1 MSLTFKKSTPKNY
14 NNLDILIEDTTPLS
28 NNYFRVSDVPSILC
42 KGKNLLRIS
51 AHPSHF
57 LPDSQII
64 VDIKDANG
72 EPIYFEIPEYLE
84 GDKSRIIS
92 IWIYHDKDDYN
103 TANGEA
109 VISLYGI
116 AKRDVRPGRN
126 NAIPA
131 KYEGKYNL
139 KWSTTVNVDRNRNN
153 ISPVIFNSTLLPTT
167 TLSESIDVYKN
178 SPTDGTEL
186 EFTPI
191 TGNGANY
198 LFRGKTPIIK
208 TTDGQF
214 LPEMVGNNIFLD
226 TFVEPALPI
235 SKYDNPLN
243 ITSYTSSIKSIIDTN
258 TVILDTPF
266 TTTFT
271 DRDELIHTF
280 NQIDSANYSV
290 SYFQEESRTNTENQR
305 SFANVTFSGL
315 EPITG
320 VVDKIKVLIK
330 SDGLPGEFELLNEVT
345 VPFSSSVA
353 IKVPIPSEHLND
365 PKILKFQYLNS
376 IGEISRTQTKLRPFT
391 FEGGNSYIGGDKNLI
406 SGSMFISN
414 ALGTGIQMGGLS
426 SGFIRSV
433 GFDGQTSASL
443 GKGPGGFIIYSGSGN
458 MLIGEDVLH
467 GVGMQM
473 IGDNDDRHFIFT
485 TDGGGLLDVKTDKF
499 FIGTTASQ
507 FISGSDSNIEISSS
521 LFHLDPKNNSLVIGA
536 GTVINAALSANEI
549 FTPATIGGVQ
559 STRLNASASID
570 SGGFAR
576 FVSAS
581 IGGFE
586 VSTTQINSANN
597 NLILKS
603 NGQIT
608 ASSANINGDIVTD
621 NITAT
626 GGTIGGF
633 ELTSTQ
639 INSTNDNLILK
650 SNGQITASSAN
661 INGDIVTD
669 NITAT
674 GGTIGGFS
682 INTATISSSNNNLIL
697 KDSGQI
703 TGSTVLFSGGTIGGF
718 SINTATI
725 SSSNNNL
732 ILKDSGQITGSN
744 VLFSGGTIAGFEVA
758 STQINSVNDNLILKS
773 SGQITASNGFLFGD
787 KGDSQYVQYTTA
799 DGLVV
804 RGDLS
809 VDQIFTPATIAGSPA
824 NITNASSS
832 ITSTGFAKFTSAS
845 IGGWDITTASIEG
858 GNLLMKP
865 EGILQT
871 KDFAS
876 GLKGWK
882 ISSEGNGTA
891 EFENVRIRG
900 TMRTTTFEKE
910 SVNAVGG
917 QLWIANSTTLT
928 GSFTSSAATM
938 SVKNVK
944 GFVSGEILLAKK
956 VDNTGFQTEYIL
968 VNSSS
973 LEGDQSNEDENYGR
987 LYVTRGYGSGSTGD
1001 YVGDVASISQSYED
1015 GQVVVSTGKVGTGY
1029 IKLNANPS
1037 DTATPFMDIV
1047 ERTGSGLY
1055 DVALAA
1061 RLGDLSGLANSDYV
1075 FGSSAPGYGLATN
1088 NVYLQGGIKATF
1100 GTIGGFGINATT
1112 VSSSNGLL
1120 ILSSSGHITAE
1131 SGKIASFLITSSRFD
1146 ALRTVEEFE
1155 PINGLTASL
1164 SSITGEVIAVI
1175 PSEVDSRATISIN
1188 GLPTSSIV
1196 GILSRER
1203 DDVLHLR
1210 TGSYAL
1216 NGTYQINYSGSDTFN
1231 GGNATFVSESFTRIF
1246 PSASYG
1252 AITGGYYSQFD
1263 SYQDHPNYMA
1273 HAQPSDILNSY
1284 RGLYAFIFNAGA
1296 INAGTDLYTTYNSD
1310 TSSNNPFN
1318 PTNFS
1323 TPIDDRVNFNSN
1335 INEDLELY
1343 VKPDLELLQTF
1354 KTGSFISTRVSASGD
1369 LGASSAGV
1377 DGTQGN
1383 INDETNPGQF
1393 TFISNLTNP
1402 EVGTSAGYSD
1412 GFGSMINTTQPHID
1426 FINQFWTGSD
1436 GGTDT
1441 FIWVASAT
1449 QTISET
1455 GEVTHTFF
1463 LSSSMSDNGVD
1474 YSRDFFAPKT
1484 SGEAQTLTPAEY
1496 DILSG
1501 SMFCFMSEL
1510 TSSLGFDREQT
1521 YKEFTTA
1528 GEIFNLLLS
1537 EGMVI
1542 TASIAPVLTIINEPV
1557 QEFPYIYADGNNTT
1571 PTFNINYLKGAA
1583 YLAPLA
1589 PGYFLNPAAAAILNT
1604 FSNNTETSKLGSSNF
1619 NGVSW
1624 TEMLINDVDS
1634 GHGPQQYSYG
1644 NNAVEA
1650 GIGPLTAD
1658 ASTPLGGLPLK
1669 FYHNSAVK
1677 KNTVSSE
1684 VKLYNSIWP
1693 LEIAESGSFQPTSG
1707 SDTNNLFSDSVI
1719 SAVGRAVNIT
1729 SRIDATRVLTDL
1741 TAAEYADLTGSGDVY
1756 QRGNLP
1762 TYGAESQSLGYA
1774 AEYEQLLTFNAG
1786 PSSRVS
1792 VGSLSGSFVEKVTFS
1807 ISGSGIISS
1816 SNFILDDNGD
1826 ITGSNVNFSG
1836 GVISGSALNINANKF
1851 EFSNPNGKILGN
1863 ETEFS
1868 ISSSLFDLSNKNLTV
1883 KGDIR
1888 ASSGFMQ
1895 DTYLGGKIVET
1906 GVINNNAVG
1915 VRYQLPFVE
1924 AWSKSPS
1931 DAKFSQGGGDA
1942 SNTLIGSHGSW
1953 IIGGPIALQKQFL
1966 VTGSSHDGVGYPAE
1980 FKSWYDISGV
1990 GNDYKYVNSENVLDV
2005 AAASASLSNGSIGTQ
2020 LIFNDITGSNVSQ
2033 SINST
2038 ITSELINISQ
2048 SLNLGGGVKNSH
2060 LQFGVRGTTHPY
2072 PMGFTGFNPTY
2083 QVDII
2088 SGSKTFFTKTYQDE
2102 NATHKNWVVFD
2113 IPLTDIL
2120 SIHATPT
2127 VSSSIEEVFKVK
2139 LSMRYSGSL
2148 GNVPETTLHPNVPDW
2163 NKPLGF
2169 ALTEMRLVEP
2179 VRIASIDTQTIH
2191 FKDTYLTWD
2200 GKETTAHKGNFAPIV
2215 TSSIFNSA
2223 TDPSGAPTASYTL
2236 GTPTQRWKTAYLKD
2250 AVSTLSDRRLKS
2262 NIEIS
2267 DLGLSFIDS
2276 LKPVKYNMN
2285 DDTTHYGLIA
2295 QEVSQSLA
2303 EFDVHNFGGYDTD
2316 GNYLSLRYSEFISPL
2331 IKAVQEQSN
2340 IINKLQ
2346 TRIETLESGS
2356 GN

>member
-28 NNYFRVSDVPSILC
+28 NNYFRVSDVPSVLC

-235 SKYDNPLN
+235 SKYENPLN

-258 TVILDTPF
+258 TIILDTPF

-290 SYFQEESRTNTENQR
+290 SYFQDALRTSTENQR

-315 EPITG
+315 DPIAG
-320 VVDKIKVLIK
+320 VVDKVKVLIK

-365 PKILKFQYLNS
+365 PKLLKFQYLNS
-376 IGEISRTQTKLRPFT
+376 LGEISRTETTLSPFS
-391 FEGGNSYIGGDKNLI
+391 FAGGNSYIGGSKNLI

-414 ALGTGIQMGGLS
+414 ALGTGIEMGGLS

-499 FIGTTASQ
+499 FIGTTTSQ

-586 VSTTQINSANN
+586 VSTTQINSAN
-597 NLILKS
+597 
-603 NGQIT
+603 
-608 ASSANINGDIVTD
+608 
-621 NITAT
+621 
-626 GGTIGGF
+626 
-633 ELTSTQ
+633 
-639 INSTNDNLILK
+639 DNLILK
-650 SNGQITASSAN
+650 N
-661 INGDIVTD
+661 
-669 NITAT
+669 
-674 GGTIGGFS
+674 
-682 INTATISSSNNNLIL
+682 
-697 KDSGQI
+697 
-703 TGSTVLFSGGTIGGF
+703 
-718 SINTATI
+718 
-725 SSSNNNL
+725 
-732 ILKDSGQITGSN
+732 SGQITGSN

-773 SGQITASNGFLFGD
+773 SGQITASDGFLFGD
-787 KGDSQYVQYTTA
+787 KGDNQFVQYTTA
-799 DGLVV
+799 AGLVV
-804 RGDLS
+804 KGNLA
-809 VDQIFTPATIAGSPA
+809 VDSISLPATIAGASSI
-824 NITNASSS
+824 ITNASAS

-928 GSFTSSAATM
+928 GSFTATVATM

-973 LEGDQSNEDENYGR
+973 LEGNQSNEDENYGR

-1015 GQVVVSTGKVGTGY
+1015 GQVVVSTGKPGTGY

-1075 FGSSAPGYGLATN
+1075 FGSSNPGYGLATN

-1131 SGKIASFLITSSRFD
+1131 SGRIASFLITSSRFD
-1146 ALRTVEEFE
+1146 ALRLVEEFT

-1164 SSITGEVIAVI
+1164 SSITGEPIFEI
-1175 PSEVDSRATISIN
+1175 PTEVDNRATISIN

-1196 GILSRER
+1196 GIFERNREAI
-1203 DDVLHLR
+1203 VHLR

-1252 AITGGYYSQFD
+1252 AITGGYYSNAGR
-1263 SYQDHPNYMA
+1263 YQDDLDRRMA
-1273 HAQPSDILNSY
+1273 EAAPSLILESY
-1284 RGLYAFIFNAGA
+1284 KGLYAFVFNAGA
-1296 INAGTDLYTTYNSD
+1296 ADVNDTYTTYNSD

-1318 PTNFS
+1318 PGNFS
-1323 TPIDDRVNFNSN
+1323 APIDDRVNFNSN
-1335 INEDLELY
+1335 INDDLELY

-1354 KTGSFISTRVSASGD
+1354 KTGSFSSTQFSASGD
-1369 LGASSAGV
+1369 LSGVATDLAGNLEEDPARIV
-1377 DGTQGN
+1377 FVSGM
-1383 INDETNPGQF
+1383 NDPGD
-1393 TFISNLTNP
+1393 TA
-1402 EVGTSAGYSD
+1402 AGYSD

-1426 FINQFWTGSD
+1426 FINHFWTGSGDD
-1436 GGTDT
+1436 GTAFT
-1441 FIWVASAT
+1441 EFLWVSSA
-1449 QTISET
+1449 I
-1455 GEVTHTFF
+1455 EVIESGQATHTFF
-1463 LSSSMSDNGVD
+1463 LSSSFTAGEYNVSFD
-1474 YSRDFFAPKT
+1474 APET
-1484 SGEAQTLTPAEY
+1484 SEVAQTLTPAEY

-1501 SMFCFMSEL
+1501 SMFAYMAEL
-1510 TSSLGFDREQT
+1510 TSSLGFLDEGIYRD
-1521 YKEFTTA
+1521 FTTA
-1528 GEIFNLLLS
+1528 GEMFNFLLS
-1537 EGMVI
+1537 EGIVI
-1542 TASIAPVLTIINEPV
+1542 TASIAPVLTIINEPI
-1557 QEFPYIYADGNNTT
+1557 QQLPYIFADGGSDTN
-1571 PTFNINYLKGAA
+1571 PTFNINYNVGTA

-1604 FSNNTETSKLGSSNF
+1604 FSNNSEASKLGSTSF

-1624 TEMLINDVDS
+1624 TEMLINDVES
-1634 GHGPQQYSYG
+1634 AMGPNQYSYG
-1644 NNAVEA
+1644 NNAIEA
-1650 GIGPLTAD
+1650 GVGPLTAD
-1658 ASTPLGGLPLK
+1658 KDTSVELGGLPLK
-1669 FYHNSAVK
+1669 FYHNHALK

-1707 SDTNNLFSDSVI
+1707 SDTNNNFSDSVI

-1741 TAAEYADLTGSGDVY
+1741 TAAEYADLTGSGDIYVN
-1756 QRGNLP
+1756 GNLP

-1851 EFSNPNGKILGN
+1851 EFTNNNGSILGN

-1868 ISSSLFDLSNKNLTV
+1868 ISSSLFDLTNKNLTV

-1953 IIGGPIALQKQFL
+1953 IVGGPIALQKQFL

-2072 PMGFTGFNPTY
+2072 PMGFTGFNPIY

-2215 TSSIFNSA
+2215 TSSIFNSVS
-2223 TDPSGAPTASYTL
+2223 DPAGAPTSSYTL
-2236 GTPTQRWKTAYLKD
+2236 GKPDQRWKTAYLKD
-2250 AVSTLSDRRLKS
+2250 AVSIVSDRRLKS

-2276 LKPVKYNMN
+2276 LKPVKYNMS
-2285 DDTTHYGLIA
+2285 DDKTHYGLIA

-2303 EFDVHNFGGYDTD
+2303 EFDVHNFGGYDDD
-2316 GNYLSLRYSEFISPL
+2316 GSYLSLRYSEFISPL

-2356 GN
+2356 VN

>member
-51 AHPSHF
+51 AHPSN
-57 LPDSQII
+57 LLEESQII
-64 VDIKDANG
+64 IDIKDANG

-84 GDKSRIIS
+84 ADKSRVIS
-92 IWIYHDKDDYN
+92 IWIYHDKDDFN
-103 TANGEA
+103 TANGDAE
-109 VISLYGI
+109 ISIYGI
-116 AKRDVRPGRN
+116 AKRDING
-126 NAIPA
+126 NAVPT

-139 KWSTTVNVDRNRNN
+139 KWSTTVSVDRNRNN
-153 ISPVIFNSTLLPTT
+153 ISSVIFNSTLLPTT
-167 TLSESIDVYKN
+167 SLSESIEVYKN
-178 SPTDGTEL
+178 SPTSGTEL
-186 EFTPI
+186 ELTTI

-208 TTDGQF
+208 TTDGEF
-214 LPEMVGNNIFLD
+214 VAEMVGNNIFLD
-226 TFVEPALPI
+226 TFVEPAQPI
-235 SKYDNPLN
+235 SKYESPLN

-266 TTTFT
+266 TTTFAG
-271 DRDELIHTF
+271 RDELTHTF
-280 NQIDSANYSV
+280 NLIDSANYSV
-290 SYFQEESRTNTENQR
+290 SYFQDALRTSTENQR

-315 EPITG
+315 DPIAG
-320 VVDKIKVLIK
+320 VVDKVKVLIK

-365 PKILKFQYLNS
+365 PKLLKFQYLNS
-376 IGEISRTQTKLRPFT
+376 LGEISRTETTLSPFS
-391 FEGGNSYIGGDKNLI
+391 FAGGNSYIGGSKNLI

-414 ALGTGIQMGGLS
+414 ALGTGIEMGGVS

-433 GFDGQTSASL
+433 GFNGQTSASA
-443 GKGPGGFIIYSGSGN
+443 GTAPGGFIIYSGSGN
-458 MLIGEDVLH
+458 MEIGADILH

-473 IGDNDDRHFIFT
+473 IGDNDKRHFIFT
-485 TDGGGLLDVKTDKF
+485 THDGGLLDVKTDKF
-499 FIGTTASQ
+499 FIGTTTSQ

-549 FTPATIGGVQ
+549 FTPATIGGAQ

-586 VSTTQINSANN
+586 VSTTQINSAN
-597 NLILKS
+597 
-603 NGQIT
+603 
-608 ASSANINGDIVTD
+608 D
-621 NITAT
+621 
-626 GGTIGGF
+626 
-633 ELTSTQ
+633 
-639 INSTNDNLILK
+639 
-650 SNGQITASSAN
+650 
-661 INGDIVTD
+661 
-669 NITAT
+669 
-674 GGTIGGFS
+674 
-682 INTATISSSNNNLIL
+682 
-697 KDSGQI
+697 
-703 TGSTVLFSGGTIGGF
+703 
-718 SINTATI
+718 
-725 SSSNNNL
+725 NL

-968 VNSSS
+968 VNSASI
-973 LEGDQSNEDENYGR
+973 EGNQSNEDENYGR

-1015 GQVVVSTGKVGTGY
+1015 GQVVVSTGKPGTGY

-1047 ERTGSGLY
+1047 ERTGAGLY

-1061 RLGDLSGLANSDYV
+1061 RLGDLSGLANSDFV

-1155 PINGLTASL
+1155 PINGLTASFN
-1164 SSITGEVIAVI
+1164 STI
-1175 PSEVDSRATISIN
+1175 PTEVDSRARLSIN

-1196 GILSRER
+1196 GILSRES
-1203 DDVLHLR
+1203 DTVVHLR

-1216 NGTYQINYSGSDTFN
+1216 NSSYEISYSGSDTFN
-1231 GGNATFVSESFTRIF
+1231 SGKATFVSESFTRIF

-1252 AITGGYYSQFD
+1252 AITGGYYSNVGNYQEPDRTTADANPISILD
-1263 SYQDHPNYMA
+1263 SYK
-1273 HAQPSDILNSY
+1273 
-1284 RGLYAFIFNAGA
+1284 GLYSFVFNAGA
-1296 INAGTDLYTTYNSD
+1296 ADVNDTYTTYNSD

-1318 PTNFS
+1318 PGNFS
-1323 TPIDDRVNFNSN
+1323 APIDDRINFNSN

-1343 VKPDLELLQTF
+1343 VKPDLELLAKL
-1354 KTGSFISTRVSASGD
+1354 KTGSAAFTQYTAGGD
-1369 LGASSAGV
+1369 LKAAGLDQSA
-1377 DGTQGN
+1377 
-1383 INDETNPGQF
+1383 INDGTNPGQF
-1393 TFISNLTNP
+1393 VFISNLNDP
-1402 EVGTSAGYSD
+1402 GAGIAGGYAD
-1412 GFGSMINTTQPHID
+1412 GLGSMVNTLQPHID
-1426 FINQFWTGSD
+1426 FIKQFWTGSGD
-1436 GGTDT
+1436 TGGAFTDY
-1441 FIWVASAT
+1441 IWVDSAT
-1449 QTISET
+1449 QVIPGDGTVI
-1455 GEVTHTFF
+1455 HTFF
-1463 LSSSMSDNGVD
+1463 LSSSSATGNSYNVSFD
-1474 YSRDFFAPKT
+1474 APTT
-1484 SGEAQTLTPAEY
+1484 SEFGRTLTPAEY

-1501 SMFCFMSEL
+1501 SMFCFMAEL
-1510 TSSLGFDREQT
+1510 TSSLGFDDEGFYRVI
-1521 YKEFTTA
+1521 TTA
-1528 GEIFNLLLS
+1528 GDFFNNFLS
-1537 EGMVI
+1537 EGAVI
-1542 TASIAPVLTIINEPV
+1542 TASIAPVLTIINEPI
-1557 QEFPYIYADGNNTT
+1557 QRLPFIESDGGDTQ
-1571 PTFNINYLKGAA
+1571 PDLHINYETGTA

-1589 PGYFLNPAAAAILNT
+1589 PGYFLNPAAAAILNS
-1604 FSNNTETSKLGSSNF
+1604 FSNREGDSRLGNAAF
-1619 NGVSW
+1619 NGISW
-1624 TEMLINDVDS
+1624 AEMLIYNNDE
-1634 GHGPQQYSYG
+1634 PNQYSYG
-1644 NNAVEA
+1644 NNAIEA
-1650 GIGPLTAD
+1650 GINPTTAD
-1658 ASTPLGGLPLK
+1658 TSAGTSIAGLPLT
-1669 FYHNSAVK
+1669 FYHNGELK

-1707 SDTNNLFSDSVI
+1707 SDTNNNFSDSVI

-1741 TAAEYADLTGSGDVY
+1741 TAAEYADLTGSGDIYVN
-1756 QRGNLP
+1756 GNLP
-1762 TYGAESQSLGYA
+1762 THGAESQSLGYA
-1774 AEYEQLLTFNAG
+1774 AEYEQLLTFNGGIGAIA
-1786 PSSRVS
+1786 S

-1851 EFSNPNGKILGN
+1851 EFANPNGKILGN

-1868 ISSSLFDLSNKNLTV
+1868 ISSSLFDLTNKNLTV

-2191 FKDTYLTWD
+2191 FKDTYLTWG

-2223 TDPSGAPTASYTL
+2223 TDPSGAPTSSYTL
-2236 GTPTQRWKTAYLKD
+2236 GKPDQRWKTAYLKD

-2276 LKPVKYNMN
+2276 LKPVKYNMS
-2285 DDTTHYGLIA
+2285 DDKTHYGLIA

-2356 GN
+2356 VN

>member
-28 NNYFRVSDVPSILC
+28 NNYFRVSDVPSVLC

-116 AKRDVRPGRN
+116 AKRDVSPGRN

-167 TLSESIDVYKN
+167 TLSESIEVYKN
-178 SPTDGTEL
+178 SPTSGTEL
-186 EFTPI
+186 ELTTI

-208 TTDGQF
+208 TTDGEF
-214 LPEMVGNNIFLD
+214 VAEMVGNNIFLD

-235 SKYDNPLN
+235 SKYENPLN

-258 TVILDTPF
+258 TIILDTPF

-290 SYFQEESRTNTENQR
+290 SYFQDALRTSTENQR

-315 EPITG
+315 DPIAG
-320 VVDKIKVLIK
+320 VVDKVKVLIK

-365 PKILKFQYLNS
+365 PKLLKFQYLNS
-376 IGEISRTQTKLRPFT
+376 LGEISRTETTLSPFS
-391 FEGGNSYIGGDKNLI
+391 FAGGNSYIGGSKNLI

-414 ALGTGIQMGGLS
+414 ALGTGIEMGGLS

-485 TDGGGLLDVKTDKF
+485 TDDGGLLDVKTDKF
-499 FIGTTASQ
+499 FIGTNNTQ

-536 GTVINAALSANEI
+536 GTVINADLSANQI
-549 FTPATIGGVQ
+549 FTPATIGGSQ
-559 STRLNASASID
+559 STILNASASI
-570 SGGFAR
+570 
-576 FVSAS
+576 
-581 IGGFE
+581 
-586 VSTTQINSANN
+586 
-597 NLILKS
+597 
-603 NGQIT
+603 
-608 ASSANINGDIVTD
+608 
-621 NITAT
+621 
-626 GGTIGGF
+626 
-633 ELTSTQ
+633 TS
-639 INSTNDNLILK
+639 D
-650 SNGQITASSAN
+650 
-661 INGDIVTD
+661 
-669 NITAT
+669 
-674 GGTIGGFS
+674 
-682 INTATISSSNNNLIL
+682 
-697 KDSGQI
+697 
-703 TGSTVLFSGGTIGGF
+703 
-718 SINTATI
+718 
-725 SSSNNNL
+725 
-732 ILKDSGQITGSN
+732 
-744 VLFSGGTIAGFEVA
+744 
-758 STQINSVNDNLILKS
+758 
-773 SGQITASNGFLFGD
+773 
-787 KGDSQYVQYTTA
+787 
-799 DGLVV
+799 
-804 RGDLS
+804 
-809 VDQIFTPATIAGSPA
+809 
-824 NITNASSS
+824 
-832 ITSTGFAKFTSAS
+832 GFAKFVSAS

-944 GFVSGEILLAKK
+944 GFVNGEILLAKK

-973 LEGDQSNEDENYGR
+973 IDGNQSNEDENYGR

-1015 GQVVVSTGKVGTGY
+1015 GQVVVSTGKPGTGY

-1037 DTATPFMDIV
+1037 DQATPFMDIV
-1047 ERTGSGLY
+1047 ERTGTGLY

-1061 RLGDLSGLANSDYV
+1061 RLGDLSGLANTDYV

-1263 SYQDHPNYMA
+1263 NYQDHPNYMA
-1273 HAQPSDILNSY
+1273 HALPSNILDSY

-1296 INAGTDLYTTYNSD
+1296 VNAGTDSYTTYNFD

-1354 KTGSFISTRVSASGD
+1354 KTGSFTSTRVSASGD
-1369 LGASSAGV
+1369 IGTTTAGIS
-1377 DGTQGN
+1377 GTQNN
-1383 INDETNPGQF
+1383 INDGTNPGQF
-1393 TFISNLTNP
+1393 TFISNLNN
-1402 EVGTSAGYSD
+1402 EESGIAGGYSD
-1412 GFGSMINTTQPHID
+1412 GFGSMINTDQPHID
-1426 FINQFWTGSD
+1426 FINQFWTGSG

-1449 QTISET
+1449 QTIEG
-1455 GEVTHTFF
+1455 GEVTHTFL
-1463 LSSSMSDNGVD
+1463 LSSSMADNGVD
-1474 YSRDFFAPKT
+1474 YSRDFFAPET
-1484 SGEAQTLTPAEY
+1484 SGEGRTLTPAEY

-1521 YKEFTTA
+1521 YKDFTTA
-1528 GEIFNLLLS
+1528 GEVFNILLS
-1537 EGMVI
+1537 EGIVI
-1542 TASIAPVLTIINEPV
+1542 TASIAPVVTIINEPV
-1557 QEFPYIYADGNNTT
+1557 QEFPQLYADGGGTN

-1604 FSNNTETSKLGSSNF
+1604 FSNNSETSKLGSSNF

-1644 NNAVEA
+1644 NNAIEA
-1650 GIGPLTAD
+1650 GIGPLTVD
-1658 ASTPLGGLPLK
+1658 ALTPLAGLPLK

-1741 TAAEYADLTGSGDVY
+1741 TAAEYADLTGSGNPY

-1774 AEYEQLLTFNAG
+1774 AEYEQALTFNAG

-2148 GNVPETTLHPNVPDW
+2148 GNVPETTLHPNVPNW

-2276 LKPVKYNMN
+2276 LKPVKYNMS
-2285 DDTTHYGLIA
+2285 DDKTHYGLIA

>member
-51 AHPSHF
+51 AHPSN
-57 LPDSQII
+57 LLEESQII
-64 VDIKDANG
+64 IDIKDANG

-84 GDKSRIIS
+84 ADKSRVIS
-92 IWIYHDKDDYN
+92 IWIYHDKDDFN
-103 TANGEA
+103 TANGDAE
-109 VISLYGI
+109 ISIYGI
-116 AKRDVRPGRN
+116 AKRDING
-126 NAIPA
+126 NAVPA

-139 KWSTTVNVDRNRNN
+139 KWSTTVSVDRNRNN
-153 ISPVIFNSTLLPTT
+153 ISSVIFNSTLLPTT
-167 TLSESIDVYKN
+167 SLSESIEVYKN
-178 SPTDGTEL
+178 SPTSGTEL
-186 EFTPI
+186 ELTTI

-208 TTDGQF
+208 TTDGEF
-214 LPEMVGNNIFLD
+214 VAEMVGNNIFLD
-226 TFVEPALPI
+226 TFVEPAQPI
-235 SKYDNPLN
+235 SKYESPLN

-266 TTTFT
+266 TTTFAG
-271 DRDELIHTF
+271 RDELTHTF
-280 NQIDSANYSV
+280 NLIDSANYSV
-290 SYFQEESRTNTENQR
+290 SYFQDALRTSTENQR

-315 EPITG
+315 DPIAG
-320 VVDKIKVLIK
+320 VVDKVKVLIK

-365 PKILKFQYLNS
+365 PKLLKFQYLNS
-376 IGEISRTQTKLRPFT
+376 LGEISRTETTLSPFS
-391 FEGGNSYIGGDKNLI
+391 FAGGNSYIGGSKNLI

-414 ALGTGIQMGGLS
+414 ALGTGIEMGGVS

-433 GFDGQTSASL
+433 GFNGQTSASA
-443 GKGPGGFIIYSGSGN
+443 GTAPGGFIIYSGSGN
-458 MLIGEDVLH
+458 MEIGADILH

-473 IGDNDDRHFIFT
+473 IGDNDKRHFIFT
-485 TDGGGLLDVKTDKF
+485 THDGGLLDVKTDKF
-499 FIGTTASQ
+499 FIGTTGSQ

-549 FTPATIGGVQ
+549 FTPATIGGAQ

-576 FVSAS
+576 FV
-581 IGGFE
+581 
-586 VSTTQINSANN
+586 
-597 NLILKS
+597 
-603 NGQIT
+603 
-608 ASSANINGDIVTD
+608 
-621 NITAT
+621 
-626 GGTIGGF
+626 
-633 ELTSTQ
+633 
-639 INSTNDNLILK
+639 
-650 SNGQITASSAN
+650 
-661 INGDIVTD
+661 
-669 NITAT
+669 
-674 GGTIGGFS
+674 
-682 INTATISSSNNNLIL
+682 
-697 KDSGQI
+697 
-703 TGSTVLFSGGTIGGF
+703 
-718 SINTATI
+718 
-725 SSSNNNL
+725 
-732 ILKDSGQITGSN
+732 
-744 VLFSGGTIAGFEVA
+744 
-758 STQINSVNDNLILKS
+758 
-773 SGQITASNGFLFGD
+773 
-787 KGDSQYVQYTTA
+787 
-799 DGLVV
+799 
-804 RGDLS
+804 
-809 VDQIFTPATIAGSPA
+809 
-824 NITNASSS
+824 
-832 ITSTGFAKFTSAS
+832 SAS

-973 LEGDQSNEDENYGR
+973 LEGNQSNEDENYGR

-1015 GQVVVSTGKVGTGY
+1015 GQVVVSTGKIGTGY

-1061 RLGDLSGLANSDYV
+1061 RLGDLSGLANSDFV

-1131 SGKIASFLITSSRFD
+1131 SGRIASFLITSSRFD
-1146 ALRTVEEFE
+1146 ALRLVEEFE
-1155 PINGLTASL
+1155 PINGLTASFN
-1164 SSITGEVIAVI
+1164 STI
-1175 PSEVDSRATISIN
+1175 PTEVDSRARLSIN
-1188 GLPTSSIV
+1188 SLPTSSIV
-1196 GILSRER
+1196 GILSRESNT
-1203 DDVLHLR
+1203 VLHLR
-1210 TGSYAL
+1210 TGSHAL
-1216 NGTYQINYSGSDTFN
+1216 NSSYEISYSGSDTFN
-1231 GGNATFVSESFTRIF
+1231 SGKATFVSESFTRIF

-1252 AITGGYYSQFD
+1252 AITGGYYSQD
-1263 SYQDHPNYMA
+1263 GQYQDDPDRRMA
-1273 HAQPSDILNSY
+1273 EANPISILESY
-1284 RGLYAFIFNAGA
+1284 KGLYSFVFNAGA
-1296 INAGTDLYTTYNSD
+1296 ADVNDTYTTYNSD

-1318 PTNFS
+1318 PGNFS
-1323 TPIDDRVNFNSN
+1323 APIDDRINFNSN

-1343 VKPDLELLQTF
+1343 VKPDLELLAKL
-1354 KTGSFISTRVSASGD
+1354 KTGSAAFTQYTAAGD
-1369 LGASSAGV
+1369 LKGIV
-1377 DGTQGN
+1377 DQSN
-1383 INDETNPGQF
+1383 INDGTNPGRFVFQS
-1393 TFISNLTNP
+1393 TLNDTLAGP
-1402 EVGTSAGYSD
+1402 AAGYSG
-1412 GFGSMINTTQPHID
+1412 GFGSNLNTTQPHID
-1426 FINQFWTGSD
+1426 FIQQFWTGSGD
-1436 GGTDT
+1436 AGGPFTDY
-1441 FIWVASAT
+1441 IWVDSAT
-1449 QTISET
+1449 QVIQVDGTVI
-1455 GEVTHTFF
+1455 HTFF
-1463 LSSSMSDNGVD
+1463 LSSSSATANAYNVSFD
-1474 YSRDFFAPKT
+1474 APTT
-1484 SGEAQTLTPAEY
+1484 SEFGRTLTPAEY

-1501 SMFCFMSEL
+1501 SMFCFMAEL
-1510 TSSLGFDREQT
+1510 TSSLGFDDEGFYRVI
-1521 YKEFTTA
+1521 TTA
-1528 GEIFNLLLS
+1528 GDFFNNFLS
-1537 EGMVI
+1537 EGVVI
-1542 TASIAPVLTIINEPV
+1542 TASIAPVLTIVNEPI
-1557 QEFPYIYADGNNTT
+1557 QQLPYIFADGGSGTN
-1571 PTFNINYLKGAA
+1571 PTFNINYEAGTA

-1589 PGYFLNPAAAAILNT
+1589 PGYFLNPAAAAILNS
-1604 FSNNTETSKLGSSNF
+1604 FSNREGDSRLGNAAF
-1619 NGVSW
+1619 NGISW
-1624 TEMLINDVDS
+1624 AEMLIYNNDE
-1634 GHGPQQYSYG
+1634 PNQYSYG
-1644 NNAVEA
+1644 NNAIEA
-1650 GIGPLTAD
+1650 AINPTTAD
-1658 ASTPLGGLPLK
+1658 TSAGTSIAGLPLT
-1669 FYHNSAVK
+1669 FYHNGELK

-1707 SDTNNLFSDSVI
+1707 SDTNNNFSDSVI

-1741 TAAEYADLTGSGDVY
+1741 TAAEYADLTGSGDIY
-1756 QRGNLP
+1756 AKGNLP
-1762 TYGAESQSLGYA
+1762 TYGAESQSLGYS
-1774 AEYEQLLTFNAG
+1774 AEYEQLLTFNGGIGAIA
-1786 PSSRVS
+1786 S

-1851 EFSNPNGKILGN
+1851 EFANPNGKILGN

-1868 ISSSLFDLSNKNLTV
+1868 ISSSLFDLTNKNLTV

-1953 IIGGPIALQKQFL
+1953 IVGGPIALQKQFL

-2020 LIFNDITGSNVSQ
+2020 LIFNDITGSDISQ

-2148 GNVPETTLHPNVPDW
+2148 GNVPDTTLHPLQY
-2163 NKPLGF
+2163 KPLGF

-2276 LKPVKYNMN
+2276 LKPVKYNMS
-2285 DDTTHYGLIA
+2285 DDKTHYGLIA